1 MADIF
6 VSYSRTDKAR
16 VAALVAA
23 IEAQGWTVWWDS
35 AINTGQE
42 FDSQIE
48 SELEAAYAAI
58 VVWTQTSVASRWVRG
73 EAREA
78 ADRGILVPVRFEGA
92 KLPMDVRA
100 IHTTELDDWAEDP
113 ASVPFQ
119 ELLRALGSMIAQQRA
134 ARDTSMA
141 PGNAAAANPVA
152 AATAVSRVAICVLPF
167 VNMSGDAEQEYFS
180 DGITEDVITDLSKVS
195 ALSVVARNTVF
206 TFKGKN
212 VEIPLIARQLKVSH
226 VLEGSVRKA
235 GQRVRISAQLID
247 GTTGSHVWAE
257 RYDRDLNDIFALQD
271 EISEAIVNALKLKLL
286 PEEKKAIEQRGTT
299 NLEAYNVYLMARQY
313 SVTGNYGNAR
323 RCEAIIRLCRS
334 ATEIDPDYAAAWA
347 LMAVSQ
353 AALRFHFSEPGDG
366 GLAAAERALSI
377 DPNLAEAHAAIARVL
392 TSNSKYDEARR
403 EIATALRLD
412 SESFEV
418 NTAAARLN
426 YAQGRYEDATR
437 YYEKAASLMESDFS
451 SVAMLIACYRSLGNH
466 EGLRH
471 AAQRTLARAEK
482 IAAQEPDN
490 GMAMGYVVMSLI
502 ALGQGERARELAKR
516 AMLLDPDNL
525 TMRYNFACGFVELKD
540 AETALNLL
548 GAVLEKDTLETVNW
562 AKVDPDLD
570 ALRDHPRFKAM
581 IEGADKRLAAAGG

>member
-48 SELEAAYAAI
+48 GELEAAYAAI

-78 ADRGILVPVRFEGA
+78 ADRGILVPVRFDGA

-119 ELLRALGSMIAQQRA
+119 ELLRALGSMIAQQRTARGTSVATGDA
-134 ARDTSMA
+134 ATS
-141 PGNAAAANPVA
+141 PVA
-152 AATAVSRVAICVLPF
+152 AAPAASRVAICVLPF

-195 ALSVVARNTVF
+195 ALAVVARNTVF

-377 DPNLAEAHAAIARVL
+377 DANLAEAHAAIARVL
-392 TSNSKYDEARR
+392 TSNSKYDEAQR
-403 EIATALRLD
+403 EIETALRLD

-426 YAQGRYEDATR
+426 YARGRYEDATR
-437 YYEKAASLMESDFS
+437 FYEKAASLMESDFS
-451 SVAMLIACYRSLGNH
+451 SVAMLIACYRSLGNQ

-502 ALGQGERARELAKR
+502 ALGQGDRARELAKR

-570 ALRDHPRFKAM
+570 TLRGHPRFKAM
-581 IEGADKRLAAAGG
+581 IEGAEKRLATAGG